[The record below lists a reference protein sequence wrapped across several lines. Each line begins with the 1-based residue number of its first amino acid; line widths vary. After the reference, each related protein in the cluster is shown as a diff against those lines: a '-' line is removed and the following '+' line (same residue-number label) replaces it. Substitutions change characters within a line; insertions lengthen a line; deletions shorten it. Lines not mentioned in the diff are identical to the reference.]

1 MYFKIIKHL
10 SMSLFAYKEETI
22 SLLHLLLTV
31 ASCLELLVLVI
42 MACSASLLFLERRC
56 HKMF

>member
-1 MYFKIIKHL
+1 MYSKIIKHL
-10 SMSLFAYKEETI
+10 SMSLFAHKEETI

-42 MACSASLLFLERRC
+42 MACSASLLFLERQR